1 MHLATSNTQ
10 TNQQSSESRSSWQ
23 ASASIPTEGWMSTS
37 SSSFQGAANAT
48 SLQSPECRSSSH
60 ASAST
65 LIEERGSESRSS
77 FQDEPTVQSSES
89 NQEVA
94 AIQSPGPGWKTNPIT
109 SMVQSYLFVGDVDF
123 EYEIQATQELID
135 HWTESVDRHL
145 RHKVCKLNT
154 DKTIGRIIQQ
164 QTALDGLKTAR
175 HELAMF
181 EATMNSLQ
189 QQ

>member
-1 MHLATSNTQ
+1 
-10 TNQQSSESRSSWQ
+10 
-23 ASASIPTEGWMSTS
+23 MSTS

-48 SLQSPECRSSSH
+48 CLQSPECR
-60 ASAST
+60 SAST

-77 FQDEPTVQSSES
+77 FQDVPTVQSSES
-89 NQEVA
+89 HQEVA
-94 AIQSPGPGWKTNPIT
+94 AVQSPGPGWKTNPIT
-109 SMVQSYLFVGDVDF
+109 SMVQSYLFGDVPVNF
-123 EYEIQATQELID
+123 EYEIQATKELID
-135 HWTESVDRHL
+135 RWTESVDRHL

-154 DKTIGRIIQQ
+154 DKTIGRIIEQ
-164 QTALDGLKTAR
+164 QTVLDGLKTAR

>member
-1 MHLATSNTQ
+1 
-10 TNQQSSESRSSWQ
+10 
-23 ASASIPTEGWMSTS
+23 MSTS

-77 FQDEPTVQSSES
+77 FQDVPTVQSSES

-94 AIQSPGPGWKTNPIT
+94 AVQSPGPGWKTNPIT
-109 SMVQSYLFVGDVDF
+109 SMVQSYLFGDVPVNF
-123 EYEIQATQELID
+123 EYEIQATEELID
-135 HWTESVDRHL
+135 TWTESLDRYL
-145 RHKVCKLNT
+145 RHDVCHPNSE
-154 DKTIGRIIQQ
+154 RIIKRIIAQQ
-164 QTALDGLKTAR
+164 AELDWLKTASY
-175 HELAMF
+175 ELAMF
-181 EATMNSLQ
+181 ESTANSLQ